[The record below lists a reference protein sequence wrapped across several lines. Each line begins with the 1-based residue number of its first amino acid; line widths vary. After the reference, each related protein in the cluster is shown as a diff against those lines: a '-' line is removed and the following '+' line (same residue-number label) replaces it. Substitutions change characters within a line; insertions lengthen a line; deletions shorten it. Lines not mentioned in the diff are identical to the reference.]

1 MRQNKFKII
10 TPSYNNEEWI
20 EYNIAS
26 ILNQTYEN
34 YEVLYVDDASTD
46 NTYTK
51 VLDIVGDLPNWK
63 VITNPK
69 NMGATSNYFENLD
82 FVNDDDILI
91 HLDGDDWFYDENVLS
106 KINDFYNKEECW
118 MTYGGF
124 IVWEGHDKDPGIP
137 HPQST
142 EYPEFVHKHKKY
154 RQDLW
159 RASHLRTYRGFL
171 IKSVNKDSVKDLIEK
186 EYYWH
191 ASDLAFQYP
200 CLEMC
205 PSDKIKLIDF
215 YAHVY
220 NHSKQNQQRTH
231 EREATSNHKY
241 ELEIRQ
247 RKHYMEGLT
256 GEKLPQV
263 NIYPMDYYSESH
275 TVPSKFTYSYGLR
288 SGEYDMTVLY
298 DISIVD
304 FIEGKITLD
313 PNKPV
318 VAYQC
323 EQKEYFQNKVFNA
336 IKDNYDKF
344 EHVLTYDKELLS
356 LIPNAKFLP
365 SQIQTTQFNR
375 LPNPGGSPPY
385 SPKGDSNF
393 ELTND
398 IYQIYEKTKLVSAI
412 ASTKAFLP
420 GHIRRLEFIN
430 TIKDKVDHFGRGT
443 GREVLSKLEALKDYR
458 FSIAIENSAHD
469 DYYFTEKIVDCFLT
483 GTVPIYFGCP
493 YIGDFFDLRGILTFS
508 NEKELK
514 EIIDGLSIEKY
525 ESMMPYIKFNFDKC
539 FTWPLNN
546 DMLYDMYYKPIL
558 EKSFK

>member
-1 MRQNKFKII
+1 MTQNKFKII
-10 TPSYNNEEWI
+10 IPSYNNEEWI

-26 ILNQTYEN
+26 ILNQTYKN

-46 NTYTK
+46 NTYSK
-51 VLDIVGDLPNWK
+51 VLNIVKDLPNWK

-69 NMGATSNYFENLD
+69 NMGATSNYFENLH
-82 FVNDDDILI
+82 FVNDNDILV
-91 HLDGDDWFYDENVLS
+91 HLDGDDWFYDENVLG
-106 KINDFYNKEECW
+106 KLNDFYNKEECW

-124 IVWEGHDKDPGIP
+124 IVWEGYDKDPGLP
-137 HPQST
+137 YPQST
-142 EYPEFVHKHKKY
+142 EYSDFVHKHKKY

-171 IKSVNKDSVKDLIEK
+171 IKSVNKEDIKDLIDNQ
-186 EYYWH
+186 YYWH

-205 PSDKIKLIDF
+205 PKEKIKIIDF

-231 EREATSNHKY
+231 EREAVNNHKY

-247 RKHYMEGLT
+247 RKHYAEGL
-256 GEKLPQV
+256 GGQKLPQV
-263 NIYPMDYYSESH
+263 NIHPTDYYSESH
-275 TVPSKFTYSYGLR
+275 SIPSKFTYSYGLNT
-288 SGEYDMTVLY
+288 GEYDMTVLY
-298 DISIVD
+298 DTAIID
-304 FIEGKITLD
+304 FVEGKIKLD

-323 EQKEYFQNKVFNA
+323 EQKQYFQNKVFNA
-336 IKDNYDKF
+336 IKNNHDKF
-344 EHVLTYDKELLS
+344 ESVLTYDKELLS
-356 LIPNAKFLP
+356 SIPNAKFLP

-375 LPNPGGSPPY
+375 LPNPGVTQPY
-385 SPKGDSNF
+385 GPNGDSNF
-393 ELTND
+393 EITD
-398 IYQIYEKTKLVSAI
+398 DVYQIYQKTKLVSAV
-412 ASTKAFLP
+412 ASTKSFLP

-430 TIKDKVDHFGRGT
+430 TIKDRVDLFGRGT

-458 FSIAIENSAHD
+458 FSIAIENSAYD

-493 YIGDFFDLRGILTFS
+493 HIGDFFDLRGIFVF
-508 NEKELK
+508 NNQQELR
-514 EIIDGLSIEKY
+514 EIIDSLSVEKY
-525 ESMMPYIKFNFDKC
+525 ESMLPYIKYNFDKC

-558 EKSFK
+558 EKNFI